1 MKQTGVGDIAEI
13 MDLKIQRSNIYHFL
27 MVIIFQAQRCL
38 KFLKNLMRHHQYILF
53 QNQ

>member
-13 MDLKIQRSNIYHFL
+13 MDLKIQMSKIYHFL

-38 KFLKNLMRHHQYILF
+38 KFQLKKQKKTVLM
-53 QNQ
+53 